1 MSTLLACRLRRHL
14 IISVVLFSLSPL
26 WVLAQIIDGSGSTTG
41 STVDGSGSTTGSTVD
56 GSGST
61 TGSTVDGS
69 GGTVGS
75 GTVGSGTT
83 SYDAPNSYDLGGATV
98 TLATAIL
105 NGGTVTNGTL
115 SASTEVLAYSGSV
128 TAQLTSSGAL
138 TKSTAGT
145 LVLAGQTNLS
155 GGAFI
160 NEGTL
165 QIGDGTNTASFSGAI
180 TNNATV
186 VFKRGGDFTFSNAI
200 SGSGSL
206 VHEGSILRLTVPT
219 TYTGNTTISSGILVL
234 ATSANQGLSSATRVA
249 LASGAS
255 LDISNRAQTIT
266 GLTGA
271 GSIYSYGGSAG
282 SLTVS
287 TPGSERQTFSGTLG
301 GSFPDFS
308 FAKSGTGTLALSGTN
323 NYTGTTTVSGG
334 TLLINGSIG
343 NTATTV
349 ANGGTLGGTGSIGG
363 LTTVESG
370 GSLSPGDTV
379 GTLTFANGLTLNS
392 GSILNFDL
400 GSTSDLLRI
409 SDGTLTGPLVGNVTV
424 NVYDSGSFTPA
435 TYTLFNFA
443 GATTADFNASGFAI
457 GVAPGGMSYS
467 FGLTADSLQL
477 TVTAVPEPA
486 TAAAALGGVAL
497 VALLV
502 RRRQRLRR
510 TEPNR

>member
-1 MSTLLACRLRRHL
+1 MSTLLARLLRPHHVL
-14 IISVVLFSLSPL
+14 TGALLVLFPL
-26 WVLAQIIDGSGSTTG
+26 VVSAQSTIDGSGSAGG
-41 STVDGSGSTTGSTVD
+41 STVDGSGSVVD
-56 GSGST
+56 GSGATS
-61 TGSTVDGS
+61 GSTGGGS
-69 GGTVGS
+69 GVI
-75 GTVGSGTT
+75 VGSGTT

-105 NGGTVTNGTL
+105 NGGTVTNGTI
-115 SASTEVLAYSGSV
+115 ATATEVLGYSGSV

-138 TKSTAGT
+138 TKSTTGT
-145 LVLAGQTNLS
+145 LVLAGTNNFSL
-155 GGAFI
+155 GATV

-165 QIGDGTNTASFSGAI
+165 QIGNGTTSASFVGSI

-186 VFKRGGDFTFSNAI
+186 VFKRGGDYTFTSTI
-200 SGSGSL
+200 SGTGNL

-234 ATSANQGLSSATRVA
+234 ATSTNQGLSSATRVA
-249 LASGAS
+249 LAGGAS

-271 GSIYSYGGSAG
+271 GTIYSFGGSAG
-282 SLTVS
+282 SLTVA

-301 GSFPDFS
+301 GSLPDFS
-308 FAKSGTGTLALSGTN
+308 FAKSGPGTLVLSGTN
-323 NYTGTTTVSGG
+323 NYTGTTNVAAG
-334 TLLINGSIG
+334 TLLVNGSLG

-363 LTTVESG
+363 LTTVASG
-370 GSLSPGDTV
+370 GILSPGDTV
-379 GTLTFANGLTLNS
+379 GTLTFSNGLTLNS

-400 GSTSDLLRI
+400 GSTNDLLRI
-409 SDGTLTGPLVGNVTV
+409 SGGTLTGPLVGNVTV

-443 GATTADFNASGFAI
+443 GATTADFNASAFAI
-457 GVAPGGMSYS
+457 GVAPGGLAYS

-502 RRRQRLRR
+502 RRRQLVRR
-510 TEPNR
+510 TEQKREK